1 MILIFIC
8 VLHFQLFIL
17 KHELESTSNA
27 EKQARQMV
35 TNLSQKIHCLQVE
48 ATFIESTL
56 INTNHV
62 MWQKTMLQVYI
73 YMIGTLSI

>member
-1 MILIFIC
+1 LQEISKIKVSLWMILIFIC

-48 ATFIESTL
+48 ATFIEPHL
-56 INTNHV
+56 KWVH
-62 MWQKTMLQVYI
+62 
-73 YMIGTLSI
+73 